1 MELAAA
7 HRTYALR
14 DQGVGAALVNF
25 IINGAIAWV
34 MFRSL
39 AAVPLW
45 GQQSIAGDTIGTGF
59 FLPFI
64 TCLIVTPLTL
74 RQVRTGTLPEPAWSR
89 ADHPWLARLPRG
101 ATSRGAVLGAVGAL
115 IAAPPV
121 VLALSALGVGE
132 LPLWSFITFKAIF
145 AAILAALV
153 SPLIAL
159 AALGDAPRIPSGRPP
174 G

>member
-1 MELAAA
+1 MDLAAA

-14 DQGVGAALVNF
+14 DQGIGAAIVNF
-25 IINGAIAWV
+25 LINGAIAWL

-74 RQVRTGTLPEPAWSR
+74 RQVRSGTLPVPAWSR
-89 ADHPWLARLPRG
+89 VDHPLLARLPRG
-101 ATSRGAVLGAVGAL
+101 AAARGAVLGAIGAL
-115 IAAPPV
+115 LLAPPV
-121 VLALSALGVGE
+121 VFALSALGVGE
-132 LPLWSFITFKAIF
+132 LELWRFIAFKAIF

-159 AALGDAPRIPSGRPP
+159 AAIGDASSGSRAPL
-174 G
+174 